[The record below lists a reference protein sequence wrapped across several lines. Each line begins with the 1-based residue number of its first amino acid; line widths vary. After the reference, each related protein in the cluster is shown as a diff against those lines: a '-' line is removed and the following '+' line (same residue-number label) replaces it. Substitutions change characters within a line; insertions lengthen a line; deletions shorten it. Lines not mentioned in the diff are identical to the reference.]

1 MGILPLQW
9 ALWQCPS
16 KSQMYIPTDPQTPL
30 PGIYL
35 SDIFTRAKGHSYC
48 SSACDSKGL
57 ETS

>member
-35 SDIFTRAKGHSYC
+35 SDIFTHVRKDIHISALLVIAK
-48 SSACDSKGL
+48 D
-57 ETS
+57 